1 MRRLEMADDGRIL
14 TDLKDKLEKIKR
26 EMAQNEGSIQT
37 IFDRVKKDFGVNTPD
52 EAYELLEKMNAELE
66 IKREQRDDLLKIAEE
81 KLAQYRG

>member
-1 MRRLEMADDGRIL
+1 MADDGRIL